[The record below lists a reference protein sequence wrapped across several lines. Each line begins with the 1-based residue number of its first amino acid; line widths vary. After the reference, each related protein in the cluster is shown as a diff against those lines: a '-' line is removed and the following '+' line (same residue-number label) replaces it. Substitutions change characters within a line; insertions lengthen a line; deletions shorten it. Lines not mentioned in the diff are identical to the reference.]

1 MGYGGREIE
10 SSYRVVYSKFWRDIK
25 QRDPEEIMAARA
37 VSYNSNT
44 RQFVVMFFNE
54 EYIVDSDKET
64 ICRKADGHVPDVM
77 ATIII
82 LNYLAYAQPLPKSTP
97 SWVSVKE
104 IPGGTL
110 FYSAFY
116 KTAISVLIEA
126 FGHQAC
132 RLMTVAR
139 SLGGQAGPFGDASVV
154 FRAFPEIPLCVIVWE
169 GDEEVRANATMLY
182 DPSIEL
188 MLQNAISIDL
198 GVYLAGQLKRLAYVH
213 NYNDG

>member
-1 MGYGGREIE
+1 MGYEGMEIE
-10 SSYRVVYSKFWRDIK
+10 SNYRVVYSEFWKGIK
-25 QRDPEEIMAARA
+25 KRDPEEITAARA
-37 VSYNSNT
+37 VSYSSDT

-54 EYIVDSDKET
+54 EYIMDSDNET

-82 LNYLAYAQPLPKSTP
+82 LNYLAYAQPLPESAP

-104 IPGGTL
+104 IPGGMI
-110 FYSAFY
+110 FYSAFH
-116 KTAISVLIEA
+116 KTAISALIEA
-126 FGHQAC
+126 FGHQAG

-188 MLQNAISIDL
+188 ILHSAISIDL
-198 GVYLAGQLKRLAYVH
+198 GIYLAGQLKRLAAAHY
-213 NYNDG
+213 D